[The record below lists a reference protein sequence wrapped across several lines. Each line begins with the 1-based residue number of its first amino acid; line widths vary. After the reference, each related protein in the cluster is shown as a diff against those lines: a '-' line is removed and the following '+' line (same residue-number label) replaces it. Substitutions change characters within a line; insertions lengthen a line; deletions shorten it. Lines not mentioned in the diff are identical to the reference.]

1 MTDLTNAVRHFPRLA
16 VEVQKGQKSNVQA
29 RFEVS
34 DEEDIFVGDVVTCF
48 VKVVHENLLP
58 EGVSVKDV
66 MEGKVPD
73 VEEEDEEEEEKEE
86 EKEMM
91 TAEEFNAMFGETALE
106 PTVECEDGIVYSKQ
120 YC

>member
-1 MTDLTNAVRHFPRLA
+1 M
-16 VEVQKGQKSNVQA
+16 
-29 RFEVS
+29 S
-34 DEEDIFVGDVVTCF
+34 DEEDIFVGDIVTCF

-73 VEEEDEEEEEKEE
+73 VEEEEEEEEEEKEEKKE

-91 TAEEFNAMFGETALE
+91 TAEEFNAMLDETPLE
-106 PTVECEDGIVYSKQ
+106 PMIEFEDGIVYSKQ

>member
-1 MTDLTNAVRHFPRLA
+1 M
-16 VEVQKGQKSNVQA
+16 
-29 RFEVS
+29 S

-73 VEEEDEEEEEKEE
+73 VEEEEEEEEE

-91 TAEEFNAMFGETALE
+91 TAEEFNAMLDETPLE
-106 PTVECEDGIVYSKQ
+106 PMIEFEDGIVYSKQ

>member
-1 MTDLTNAVRHFPRLA
+1 M
-16 VEVQKGQKSNVQA
+16 
-29 RFEVS
+29 S
-34 DEEDIFVGDVVTCF
+34 DEEDIFVGDIVTCC

-73 VEEEDEEEEEKEE
+73 VEEEEEEEEKKEEEEKEE

-91 TAEEFNAMFGETALE
+91 TAEEFNAMLDETPLE
-106 PTVECEDGIVYSKQ
+106 PMIEFEDGIVYSKQ

>member
-34 DEEDIFVGDVVTCF
+34 DEEDIFVGDIVTCF

-73 VEEEDEEEEEKEE
+73 VEEEEEEEEKKEE

-91 TAEEFNAMFGETALE
+91 TAEEFNAMLGETPLE
-106 PTVECEDGIVYSKQ
+106 PMVEFEDGIVYSKQ

>member
-1 MTDLTNAVRHFPRLA
+1 M
-16 VEVQKGQKSNVQA
+16 
-29 RFEVS
+29 S

-73 VEEEDEEEEEKEE
+73 VEEEEEEE
-86 EKEMM
+86 
-91 TAEEFNAMFGETALE
+91 
-106 PTVECEDGIVYSKQ
+106 
-120 YC
+120 